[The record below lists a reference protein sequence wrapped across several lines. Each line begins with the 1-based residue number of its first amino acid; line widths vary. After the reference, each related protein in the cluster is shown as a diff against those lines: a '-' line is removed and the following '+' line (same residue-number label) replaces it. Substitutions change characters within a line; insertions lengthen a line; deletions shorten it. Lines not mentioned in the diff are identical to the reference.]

1 MRRLFALLLS
11 LPQLLHAASG
21 GFATPAEFGYSPLSQ
36 EPAQYL
42 IPAVEREWHIS
53 GRRPLRA
60 TLCGIRGK
68 WGNRA
73 IVILRTPSGRNISL
87 AAYSLSDADLQ
98 AVSDWLKKNEFID
111 FETHREGSNP
121 ARIHSV
127 IPVGKEYHVNLIM
140 TDGSRQAVRTNT
152 TPVNPDFARRQP
164 TSTFKVTDTTL
175 EILRSHVGKK
185 PSGKPELPIATTVD
199 EAMLYAAT
207 HDVGIAVFFL
217 NRRGS
222 AIDLAFRHYLANKP
236 DMVAQWAEH
245 FVFLLAYA
253 DDNGMYPQECH
264 DAQLTLSLTHGTT
277 GTHETNLCNTNT
289 ELAQLRNAW
298 LHNTN
303 LLCYVTYLHNMR
315 FGNPAQQKFTT
326 KSNTGIAMPES
337 LLRLRDNEF
346 KLFGH

>member
-1 MRRLFALLLS
+1 MRILFVLLLS
-11 LPQLLHAASG
+11 LLPLVQAAGG
-21 GFATPAEFGYSPLSQ
+21 GFATPAEFGYAPPSQ
-36 EPAQYL
+36 EPPQYL
-42 IPAVEREWHIS
+42 IPAVEREWLIS
-53 GRRPLRA
+53 GRPPLRA
-60 TLCGIRGK
+60 TLSGIRGK

-73 IVILRTPSGRNISL
+73 IVVLRTPSGRNISV
-87 AAYSLSDADLQ
+87 AAYSLSDDDID
-98 AVSDWLKKNEFID
+98 AVGEWLKKNEFID
-111 FETHREGSNP
+111 FETHRQGSNP

-140 TDGSRQAVRTNT
+140 TDGSRQTLRTNS
-152 TPVNPDFARRQP
+152 TPINPEYARRQP
-164 TSTFKVTDTTL
+164 TATFQVTDRTL
-175 EILRSHVGKK
+175 EVLRQHIGKK
-185 PSGKPELPIATTVD
+185 PAAKPELPIAATVD

-222 AIDLAFRHYLANKP
+222 AIDLAFRHYLTHKP
-236 DMVAQWAEH
+236 ELVAQWAEH

-253 DDNGMYPQECH
+253 DDNGMYPPECH
-264 DAQLTLSLTHGTT
+264 EAQLTLSLTHGTT